1 MPALP
6 QRNTPRTPDREGLC
20 MKLLLCRT
28 IILYLCVLFAMR
40 LMGKR
45 QLGELQ
51 PEELVS
57 TILISNLAS
66 ISIESEDVPVTASLI
81 PLFLIALYAF
91 TTEGNEVMTL
101 SFTWGNFAK
110 FLETTYLNV
119 ILKSFW
125 LGLLTTFICLVLGY
139 PLALIIARCSEKVQG
154 LLIMLVTI
162 PMWINM
168 LLRTYAWMNL
178 LADNGIIN
186 NLLAKIGLG
195 PISMMYTDFSVMV
208 GLICN
213 FMPFMIIP
221 IHTSLN
227 KMDKSLIE
235 AAYDLGANR
244 FQTFWKV
251 IWKLSLPGVVNGI
264 MMVFLLAISSFVI
277 PKLLGGG
284 QYMLIGNLIESQ
296 FISVGDWNFGSAIS
310 MIMAVIMMVLMMVV
324 RKIEIRNQGGKGV

>member
-1 MPALP
+1 
-6 QRNTPRTPDREGLC
+6 
-20 MKLLLCRT
+20 MKQFKNLVRP
-28 IILYLCVLFAMR
+28 YLIWSF
-40 LMGKR
+40 
-45 QLGELQ
+45 
-51 PEELVS
+51 
-57 TILISNLAS
+57 ILI
-66 ISIESEDVPVTASLI
+66 VV
-81 PLFLIALYAF
+81 PLFLIVLYSVTTGGNSLVNIQF
-91 TTEGNEVMTL
+91 TGENFKKIFEPVYMNVFIR
-101 SFTWGNFAK
+101 SFKLGAI
-110 FLETTYLNV
+110 TTIV
-119 ILKSFW
+119 
-125 LGLLTTFICLVLGY
+125 CLVVGY
-139 PLALIIARCSEKVQG
+139 MLAYVISRFSEKAQTI
-154 LLIMLVTI
+154 LILAVTI
-162 PMWINM
+162 PTWINM

-195 PISMMYTDFSVMV
+195 PINMMYTDFSVML

-310 MIMAVIMMVLMMVV
+310 MILAVIILLSMSLMKRMD
-324 RKIEIRNQGGKGV
+324 KEKGE